1 MVVKITSLLMTLAN
15 AASFNTSKKCNLL
28 NSFIQSDLDSECDKF
43 APRRMQIDDDFTDE
57 SITESAENFDD
68 YYAEEEAETEVIL
81 YDYDNPS

>member
-1 MVVKITSLLMTLAN
+1 MVVKITFLLMTLAN
-15 AASFNTSKKCNLL
+15 AASFNTSKNCNLL
-28 NSFIQSDLDSECDKF
+28 NSFIQSDLDSECNNF
-43 APRRMQIDDDFTDE
+43 APRRMQIDDFTDE

>member
-28 NSFIQSDLDSECDKF
+28 NSFIQSDLDSECNNF
-43 APRRMQIDDDFTDE
+43 APRRMQIDDFTDE
-57 SITESAENFDD
+57 SITDSTENFDD